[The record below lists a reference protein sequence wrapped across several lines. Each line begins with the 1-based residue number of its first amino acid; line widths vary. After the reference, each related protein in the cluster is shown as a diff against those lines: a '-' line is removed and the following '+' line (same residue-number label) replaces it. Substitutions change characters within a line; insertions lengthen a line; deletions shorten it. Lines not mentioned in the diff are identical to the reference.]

1 MSEKQRIDPIV
12 AEIRVMRTEHAARFG
27 YDIRAIFA
35 DLRARQR
42 ASGRTYVRYP
52 ARRIP
57 TSPEPRD
64 TSSGGSGP
72 NFK

>member
-1 MSEKQRIDPIV
+1 MKKKTGDPIV
-12 AEIRVMRTEHAARFG
+12 AEVRAVRAAHAARFG
-27 YDIRAIFA
+27 NDIDAIFA
-35 DLRARQR
+35 DIKAQEN

-57 TSPEPRD
+57 TSPGPQD
-64 TSSGGSGP
+64 TSSGRSGP